1 VLLKGARTVVA
12 RPGGHAV
19 MVDAGGPVLA
29 TGGSGDVLTGVIA
42 ALAAGTDAFTAAWAG
57 ACLHGL
63 AGDTLAEWMGDRGV
77 VAGDLL
83 KALPLVIHQV
93 STA

>member
-1 VLLKGARTVVA
+1 MTSLMGQPTADGRFGDF
-12 RPGGHAV
+12 GGRFLPESLVPAC
-19 MVDAGGPVLA
+19 AELEA
-29 TGGSGDVLTGVIA
+29 
-42 ALAAGTDAFTAAWAG
+42 AFTAAWAG